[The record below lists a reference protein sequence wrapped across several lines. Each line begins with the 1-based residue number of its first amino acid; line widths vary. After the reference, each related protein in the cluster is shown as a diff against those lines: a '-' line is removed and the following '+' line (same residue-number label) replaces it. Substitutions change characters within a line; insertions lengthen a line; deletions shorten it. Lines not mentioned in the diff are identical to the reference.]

1 MKENFIH
8 VCFIIDESGSM
19 SGTESDIIGG
29 FKKVIDEQKANKDG
43 KCAVSLYKFASEV
56 SKIYIGKDVNDVD
69 YLDEKS
75 YRPGGCTAMNDA
87 IGTAIDEIG
96 KWLDAMDEAEKPEKN
111 LIVIMTDGEENSSV
125 EYSFDKVKEMIKH
138 QEDKYNWS
146 FVYMG
151 SDLTDATDANSLGFS
166 VRAYSNKADY
176 MKNYEIIN
184 SAVSGYRGACG
195 PAGAK
200 GAVLNDVLTAQATML
215 TEEYASDLG
224 INADD
229 LLKQA

>member
-111 LIVIMTDGEENSSV
+111 LIVIMTDGEENASV
-125 EYSFDKVKEMIKH
+125 EYSFNKVKEMIKH
-138 QEDKYNWS
+138 QEEKYSWS
-146 FVYMG
+146 FMYLGADISDASYAKSYGFDNRLYSTKKSLHKTYDMINTSLNCYRSVTG
-151 SDLTDATDANSLGFS
+151 STEIKNAAFALNLQESIDALN
-166 VRAYSNKADY
+166 ADY
-176 MKNYEIIN
+176 ETETGQKITN
-184 SAVSGYRGACG
+184 
-195 PAGAK
+195 
-200 GAVLNDVLTAQATML
+200 ND
-215 TEEYASDLG
+215 
-224 INADD
+224 
-229 LLKQA
+229 

>member
-111 LIVIMTDGEENSSV
+111 LIVIMTDGEENASV
-125 EYSFDKVKEMIKH
+125 EYSFNKVKEMIKH
-138 QEDKYNWS
+138 QEEKYSWS
-146 FVYMG
+146 FMYLGADISDASYAKSYGFDNRLYSTKKSLHKTYDMINTSLNCYRSAVG
-151 SDLTDATDANSLGFS
+151 STEIKNAAFALNLQESIDVLN
-166 VRAYSNKADY
+166 ADY
-176 MKNYEIIN
+176 ETETGQKITN
-184 SAVSGYRGACG
+184 
-195 PAGAK
+195 
-200 GAVLNDVLTAQATML
+200 ND
-215 TEEYASDLG
+215 
-224 INADD
+224 
-229 LLKQA
+229 

>member
-43 KCAVSLYKFASEV
+43 KCAVSLYNSASEA

-111 LIVIMTDGEENSSV
+111 LIVIMTDGEENASV
-125 EYSFDKVKEMIKH
+125 EYSFNKVKEMIKH
-138 QEDKYNWS
+138 QEEKKQN
-146 FVYMG
+146 
-151 SDLTDATDANSLGFS
+151 
-166 VRAYSNKADY
+166 
-176 MKNYEIIN
+176 
-184 SAVSGYRGACG
+184 C
-195 PAGAK
+195 
-200 GAVLNDVLTAQATML
+200 LNRF
-215 TEEYASDLG
+215 
-224 INADD
+224 NHP
-229 LLKQA
+229 

>member
-29 FKKVIDEQKANKDG
+29 FKKVIDEQKANRNG
-43 KCAVSLYKFASEV
+43 NCAISLYKFESRV
-56 SKIYIGKDVNDVD
+56 NKIYMGKDVNDVE

-96 KWLDAMDEAEKPEKN
+96 KWIDSMDEAEKPEKN
-111 LIVIMTDGEENSSV
+111 LIVIMTDGEENSSR

-138 QEDKYNWS
+138 QEEKYNWS
-146 FVYMG
+146 FMYLGADISDASYAKGYGFEHRLYSSKKSLHKTYDMINTSLNCYRSSVG
-151 SDLTDATDANSLGFS
+151 SAEVKNAAFALNLQESINALN
-166 VRAYSNKADY
+166 ADY
-176 MKNYEIIN
+176 ETETGQKITN
-184 SAVSGYRGACG
+184 
-195 PAGAK
+195 
-200 GAVLNDVLTAQATML
+200 ND
-215 TEEYASDLG
+215 
-224 INADD
+224 
-229 LLKQA
+229 

>member
-29 FKKVIDEQKANKDG
+29 FKKIIDEQKANKDG
-43 KCAVSLYKFASEV
+43 KCAVSLYKFASKV

-96 KWLDAMDEAEKPEKN
+96 KWLDGMDEAEKPEKN

-138 QEDKYNWS
+138 QEEKYSWS
-146 FVYMG
+146 FMYLGTASYAKSYGFNSRLYSTKKSLHKTYDMINTSINRYRSSVG
-151 SDLTDATDANSLGFS
+151 STDIKNAAFALNLQESIDSLNDA
-166 VRAYSNKADY
+166 
-176 MKNYEIIN
+176 YEKEIGKKIIN
-184 SAVSGYRGACG
+184 
-195 PAGAK
+195 
-200 GAVLNDVLTAQATML
+200 ND
-215 TEEYASDLG
+215 
-224 INADD
+224 
-229 LLKQA
+229 

>member
-19 SGTESDIIGG
+19 FGTESDIIGG
-29 FKKVIDEQKANKDG
+29 FKKIVDEQRANKNG
-43 KCAVSLYKFASEV
+43 KCAVSLYKFADKV
-56 SKIYIGKDVNDVD
+56 SKIYMGKDVNDVE

-87 IGTAIDEIG
+87 IGTAVDEIG

-138 QEDKYNWS
+138 QEEKYSWS
-146 FVYMG
+146 FMYLG
-151 SDLTDATDANSLGFS
+151 TDNTDASYAKSYGFDNRLYTSKKSLSKSYDMLNTSINCYRS
-166 VRAYSNKADY
+166 VTGSTEFKNAAFALNLQESIDTLNNAYEN
-176 MKNYEIIN
+176 EIGQKITN
-184 SAVSGYRGACG
+184 
-195 PAGAK
+195 
-200 GAVLNDVLTAQATML
+200 ND
-215 TEEYASDLG
+215 
-224 INADD
+224 
-229 LLKQA
+229 

>member
-111 LIVIMTDGEENSSV
+111 LIVIMTDGEENASV
-125 EYSFDKVKEMIKH
+125 EYSFNKVKEMIKH
-138 QEDKYNWS
+138 QEEKYSWS
-146 FVYMG
+146 FMYLGADISDASYAKSYGFDNRLYSTKKSLHKTYDMINTSLNCYRSVTG
-151 SDLTDATDANSLGFS
+151 STEIKNAAFALNLQESIDALN
-166 VRAYSNKADY
+166 ADY
-176 MKNYEIIN
+176 ESETGQKITN
-184 SAVSGYRGACG
+184 
-195 PAGAK
+195 
-200 GAVLNDVLTAQATML
+200 ND
-215 TEEYASDLG
+215 
-224 INADD
+224 
-229 LLKQA
+229 

>member
-8 VCFIIDESGSM
+8 VCFVIDESGSM

-43 KCAVSLYKFASEV
+43 KCAVSLYKFASKV

-75 YRPGGCTAMNDA
+75 YCPGGCTAMNDA

-125 EYSFDKVKEMIKH
+125 EYSFSKVKEMIKH
-138 QEDKYNWS
+138 QEEKYSWS
-146 FVYMG
+146 FMYLGADISDASYAKSYGFDNRLYSTKKSLHKTYDMINTSLNCYRSVTG
-151 SDLTDATDANSLGFS
+151 STEIKNAAFALNLQESIDALN
-166 VRAYSNKADY
+166 ADY
-176 MKNYEIIN
+176 ESETGQKITN
-184 SAVSGYRGACG
+184 
-195 PAGAK
+195 
-200 GAVLNDVLTAQATML
+200 ND
-215 TEEYASDLG
+215 
-224 INADD
+224 
-229 LLKQA
+229 

>member
-29 FKKVIDEQKANKDG
+29 FKKIIDEQKANKDG
-43 KCAVSLYKFASEV
+43 KCAVSLYKFASKV

-75 YRPGGCTAMNDA
+75 YCPGGCTAMNDA

-111 LIVIMTDGEENSSV
+111 LIVIMTDGEENASV
-125 EYSFDKVKEMIKH
+125 EYSFSKVKEMIKH
-138 QEDKYNWS
+138 QEEKYSWS
-146 FVYMG
+146 FMYLGADISDASYAKSYGFDNRLYSTKKSLHKTYDMINTSLNCYRSVTG
-151 SDLTDATDANSLGFS
+151 STEIKNAAFALNLQESIDALN
-166 VRAYSNKADY
+166 ADY
-176 MKNYEIIN
+176 ESETGQKITN
-184 SAVSGYRGACG
+184 
-195 PAGAK
+195 
-200 GAVLNDVLTAQATML
+200 ND
-215 TEEYASDLG
+215 
-224 INADD
+224 
-229 LLKQA
+229 

>member
-19 SGTESDIIGG
+19 LGTESDIIGG
-29 FKKVIDEQKANKDG
+29 FKKIIDEQKANKDG
-43 KCAVSLYKFASEV
+43 KCAVSLYKFASKV

-138 QEDKYNWS
+138 QEEKYSWS
-146 FVYMG
+146 FMYLG
-151 SDLTDATDANSLGFS
+151 TDITDASYAKSYGFNSRL
-166 VRAYSNKADY
+166 YSNKKSLHKTYDMINTSINCY
-176 MKNYEIIN
+176 RSSVGSTDSKNAAFALNLQESIDSLNDAYEKEIGKKIIN
-184 SAVSGYRGACG
+184 
-195 PAGAK
+195 
-200 GAVLNDVLTAQATML
+200 ND
-215 TEEYASDLG
+215 
-224 INADD
+224 
-229 LLKQA
+229 

>member
-111 LIVIMTDGEENSSV
+111 LIVIMTDGEENASV
-125 EYSFDKVKEMIKH
+125 EYSFNKVKEMIKH
-138 QEDKYNWS
+138 QEEKYSWS
-146 FVYMG
+146 FMYLGADISDASYAKSYGFDNRLYSTKKSLHKTYDMINTSLNCYRSAVG
-151 SDLTDATDANSLGFS
+151 STDIKNAAFALNLQESIDALN
-166 VRAYSNKADY
+166 ADY
-176 MKNYEIIN
+176 ESETGQKITN
-184 SAVSGYRGACG
+184 
-195 PAGAK
+195 
-200 GAVLNDVLTAQATML
+200 ND
-215 TEEYASDLG
+215 
-224 INADD
+224 
-229 LLKQA
+229 

>member
-8 VCFIIDESGSM
+8 VCFVIDESGSM

-29 FKKVIDEQKANKDG
+29 FKKVIDEQKANKNG
-43 KCAVSLYKFASEV
+43 KCAVSLYKFASKV

-96 KWLDAMDEAEKPEKN
+96 KWLDGMDDAEKPEKN
-111 LIVIMTDGEENSSV
+111 LIVIMTDGEENASV

-138 QEDKYNWS
+138 QEEKYNWS
-146 FVYMG
+146 FMYLGADISDASYAKSYGFDNRLYSTKKSLHKTYDMINTSLNCYRSVTG
-151 SDLTDATDANSLGFS
+151 STEIKNAAFTLNLQESIDALN
-166 VRAYSNKADY
+166 ADY
-176 MKNYEIIN
+176 ESETGQKITN
-184 SAVSGYRGACG
+184 
-195 PAGAK
+195 
-200 GAVLNDVLTAQATML
+200 ND
-215 TEEYASDLG
+215 
-224 INADD
+224 
-229 LLKQA
+229 

>member
-8 VCFIIDESGSM
+8 VCFVIDESGSM
-19 SGTESDIIGG
+19 AGTESDIIGG

-43 KCAVSLYKFASEV
+43 KCAVSLYKFASKV

-111 LIVIMTDGEENSSV
+111 LIVIMTDGEENASV
-125 EYSFDKVKEMIKH
+125 EYSFSKVKEMIKH
-138 QEDKYNWS
+138 QEEKYSWS
-146 FVYMG
+146 FMYLGADISDASYAKSYGFDNRLYSTKKSLHKTYDMINTSLNCYRSVTG
-151 SDLTDATDANSLGFS
+151 STEIKNAAFALNLQESIDALN
-166 VRAYSNKADY
+166 ADY
-176 MKNYEIIN
+176 ESETGQKITN
-184 SAVSGYRGACG
+184 
-195 PAGAK
+195 
-200 GAVLNDVLTAQATML
+200 ND
-215 TEEYASDLG
+215 
-224 INADD
+224 
-229 LLKQA
+229 

>member
-19 SGTESDIIGG
+19 SGTENDIIGG
-29 FKKVIDEQKANKDG
+29 FKKIVDEQRANKDG
-43 KCAVSLYKFASEV
+43 KCAVSLYKFASKV
-56 SKIYIGKDVNDVD
+56 SKIYIGKDVNDVE

-87 IGTAIDEIG
+87 IGIAIDEIG

-138 QEDKYNWS
+138 QEEKYSWS
-146 FVYMG
+146 FMYLG
-151 SDLTDATDANSLGFS
+151 TDITDASYAKSYGFDNRLYTSKKSLSKSYDMINTSINCYRSTTGDTAFKNATFALNMEESINSL
-166 VRAYSNKADY
+166 N
-176 MKNYEIIN
+176 NEYEKEIGQKITN
-184 SAVSGYRGACG
+184 
-195 PAGAK
+195 
-200 GAVLNDVLTAQATML
+200 ND
-215 TEEYASDLG
+215 
-224 INADD
+224 
-229 LLKQA
+229 